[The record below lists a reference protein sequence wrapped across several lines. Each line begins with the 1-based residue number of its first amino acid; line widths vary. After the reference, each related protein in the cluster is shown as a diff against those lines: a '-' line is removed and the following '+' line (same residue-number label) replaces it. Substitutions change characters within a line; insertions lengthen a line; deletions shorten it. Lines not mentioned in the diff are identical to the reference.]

1 MKRIQAPAIKQ
12 ALLTLAIGEV
22 RAFEAL
28 SVGEPITSEALT
40 KRIEKLTRAQRRFT
54 WRFVK
59 TAKRRFV
66 TVLVA
71 IILLFVLSL
80 SITAVRETVFN
91 FVTKTFLTHTDFYI
105 SGDGEKP
112 SLDTIAV
119 YKKPSWLP
127 DGYVEKG
134 HTQTPNS
141 SYYLFE
147 NDTVQIEFYQYILNY
162 QVTLDTEN
170 SNFQR
175 IHTTKGLLYANEK
188 YNSRTFLWLDDSYS
202 YELYCPAVVDIDTVI
217 RIIESIE

>member
-91 FVTKTFLTHTDFYI
+91 FV
-105 SGDGEKP
+105 
-112 SLDTIAV
+112 
-119 YKKPSWLP
+119 
-127 DGYVEKG
+127 
-134 HTQTPNS
+134 
-141 SYYLFE
+141 
-147 NDTVQIEFYQYILNY
+147 
-162 QVTLDTEN
+162 
-170 SNFQR
+170 
-175 IHTTKGLLYANEK
+175 
-188 YNSRTFLWLDDSYS
+188 
-202 YELYCPAVVDIDTVI
+202 
-217 RIIESIE
+217 

>member
-119 YKKPSWLP
+119 YKVLEESDLVAN
-127 DGYVEKG
+127 DAFRLDEMGEKCVDKVK
-134 HTQTPNS
+134 
-141 SYYLFE
+141 E
-147 NDTVQIEFYQYILNY
+147 EIETKVNKMLN
-162 QVTLDTEN
+162 Q
-170 SNFQR
+170 
-175 IHTTKGLLYANEK
+175 
-188 YNSRTFLWLDDSYS
+188 
-202 YELYCPAVVDIDTVI
+202 
-217 RIIESIE
+217 